1 MKNNFDIYVIKSLFA
16 HKITYGDHMLIISK
30 KRIIFLCL
38 TVILGISYFS
48 INLSTVPTSSTP
60 ISSHILVL
68 DAGHGYPD
76 GGAVNSNGLSESA
89 INLKII
95 QKLQELL
102 EASNCT
108 VILTRS
114 DENGIYDAN
123 SKKKKLSDLQNRVE
137 IVNNSNAD
145 ALISIH
151 LNKISQSQYYGWQ
164 SFYQKNNENSKNL
177 AGAIQSNLNYSIQ
190 RQNKREILPISNI
203 YLMDNSKIPSVIIEC
218 GFLSNL
224 EEANLLQTD
233 EYQNSLAWGI
243 YTGIMDYFK

>member
-1 MKNNFDIYVIKSLFA
+1 
-16 HKITYGDHMLIISK
+16 MLVVSR

-38 TVILGISYFS
+38 TLIVGISYFS
-48 INLSTVPTSSTP
+48 LFENTPSVPVSSTP
-60 ISSHILVL
+60 VSSHIIVL

-76 GGAVNSNGLSESA
+76 GGAVNESGVSESE

-123 SKKKKLSDLQNRVE
+123 AKRKKLSDLNNR
-137 IVNNSNAD
+137 IDIINNSD
-145 ALISIH
+145 ANILVSVH
-151 LNKISQSQYYGWQ
+151 LNKISQNQYYGWQ

-177 AGAIQSNLNYSIQ
+177 ANLIQSNLNYSIQ
-190 RQNKREILPISNI
+190 KENKREILPISNI
-203 YLMDNSKIPSVIIEC
+203 YLMDNSKIPSVIVEC
-218 GFLSNL
+218 GFLSNPDDSV
-224 EEANLLQTD
+224 LLQTD
-233 EYQNSLAWGI
+233 SYQNSLAWGI

>member
-1 MKNNFDIYVIKSLFA
+1 MK
-16 HKITYGDHMLIISK
+16 HGDFMLVISK

-38 TVILGISYFS
+38 TLIVSISYFS
-48 INLSTVPTSSTP
+48 FIVTPTSIPTSSTP
-60 ISSHILVL
+60 VYSHIIVL

-76 GGAVNSNGLSESA
+76 GGAINNDGLSESE

-123 SKKKKLSDLQNRVE
+123 AKKKKVSDLKNRVS
-137 IVNNSNAD
+137 IVNSSNAD
-145 ALISIH
+145 ILISIH

-177 AGAIQSNLNYSIQ
+177 AKSIQNNLNYSIQ
-190 RQNKREILPISNI
+190 RENKRECLPISNI
-203 YLMDNSKIPSVIIEC
+203 YLMDNSKIPSVIVEC
-218 GFLSNL
+218 GFLSNP
-224 EEANLLQTD
+224 EDSSYLQTD
-233 EYQNSLAWGI
+233 KYQNNLAWGI